1 MKKGENVLLNFLE
14 FLKYELNIELLKMIL
29 EMIDFELLV
38 FFFGWVDVKVGV
50 G

>member
-29 EMIDFELLV
+29 EMIDFEMLV
-38 FFFGWVDVKVGV
+38 FFFG
-50 G
+50 

>member
-1 MKKGENVLLNFLE
+1 MKKGENVLLNLLE

-38 FFFGWVDVKVGV
+38 FFFG
-50 G
+50 